1 MAYRCKLNELQVG
14 DRVKIIGD
22 GDCLEIGCCDN
33 CVFAGGGSIG
43 KVGTVT
49 SQRRGSHI
57 HVAVD
62 GEDYTAGCMP
72 PCALTRELGYLTP
85 TNSTTDKE
93 EDMTTINDPVK
104 ALRDK
109 VQNIDATT
117 LTLRKYGMEHSDGTR
132 TDAAKMVLLD
142 QLWAERR
149 EAVANDL
156 TAMEAAESE
165 APKA

>member
-1 MAYRCKLNELQVG
+1 
-14 DRVKIIGD
+14 
-22 GDCLEIGCCDN
+22 
-33 CVFAGGGSIG
+33 
-43 KVGTVT
+43 
-49 SQRRGSHI
+49 
-57 HVAVD
+57 
-62 GEDYTAGCMP
+62 
-72 PCALTRELGYLTP
+72 
-85 TNSTTDKE
+85 
-93 EDMTTINDPVK
+93 MTTINDPVK